1 MTKFDCT
8 VSHGIVNRRRQ
19 RCRMS
24 NRRRSFFDFI
34 YEANMITGTVRA
46 ILFILAFSAIG
57 GSAVYFIKQ
66 L

>member
-1 MTKFDCT
+1 
-8 VSHGIVNRRRQ
+8 
-19 RCRMS
+19 MS

-66 L
+66 W